1 MENQNKVPSA
11 DELYAALQRK
21 LHRASA
27 ASQKKKLESGEFIE
41 VDGSVRPNPNHENYY
56 KYVPEPIESIISDAD
71 LELLFAGNAIK
82 VLTED
87 GNYITISATKE

>member
-11 DELYAALQRK
+11 DEYSDMLQRRLK
-21 LHRASA
+21 RASA
-27 ASQKKKLESGEFIE
+27 NIQKKRLESGEYIE

-56 KYVPEPIESIISDAD
+56 KYIQEPIESIISDAD
-71 LELLFAGNAIK
+71 LELLIAGNAIN

>member
-11 DELYAALQRK
+11 DELYAALQRR
-21 LHRASA
+21 HRRA
-27 ASQKKKLESGEFIE
+27 ADAIIKKKLESGEFIE
-41 VDGSVRPNPNHENYY
+41 IEGLVRPNPNHENYY

-71 LELLFAGNAIK
+71 LELLLAGNEIK

>member
-11 DELYAALQRK
+11 DELYAALERRHK
-21 LHRASA
+21 RAAA
-27 ASQKKKLESGEFIE
+27 ASLKKKLESGEFIE
-41 VDGSVRPNPNHENYY
+41 VEGSVRPNPNHENYY
-56 KYVPEPIESIISDAD
+56 KYVQDPVESIISDTD
-71 LELLFAGNAIK
+71 LELLLAGNAIK